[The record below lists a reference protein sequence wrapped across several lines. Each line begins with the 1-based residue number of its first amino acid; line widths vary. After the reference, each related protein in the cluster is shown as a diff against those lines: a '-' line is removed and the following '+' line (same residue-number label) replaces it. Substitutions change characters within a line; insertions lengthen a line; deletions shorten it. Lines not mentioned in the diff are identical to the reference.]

1 MSEHAQAAAG
11 TLSTGTSKETQK
23 VIFASSLG
31 TVFEWYDFFLYGALA
46 AVISKQFFAGV
57 NDTTAFIFALMAFA
71 AGFVVRPI
79 GALVLGR
86 LGDMFGRK

>member
-1 MSEHAQAAAG
+1 MSEQAQAIAA
-11 TLSTGTSKETQK
+11 TLSAGTSKETRT

-57 NDTTAFIFALMAFA
+57 NDTTAFIFE
-71 AGFVVRPI
+71 I
-79 GALVLGR
+79 GRAHV
-86 LGDMFGRK
+86 

>member
-1 MSEHAQAAAG
+1 MSEHAQ
-11 TLSTGTSKETQK
+11 TLGSATNASTGNESRK

-57 NDTTAFIFALMAFA
+57 NDLSLIH
-71 AGFVVRPI
+71 I
-79 GALVLGR
+79 
-86 LGDMFGRK
+86 